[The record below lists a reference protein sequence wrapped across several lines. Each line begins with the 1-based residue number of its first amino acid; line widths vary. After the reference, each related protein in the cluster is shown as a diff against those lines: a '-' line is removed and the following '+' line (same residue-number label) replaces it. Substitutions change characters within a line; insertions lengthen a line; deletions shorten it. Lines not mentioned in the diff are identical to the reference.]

1 MIGKFMI
8 APLSRRKS
16 KSSRLLRVRRCA
28 IVEEVISPILVDA
41 EALPNVHEN
50 VDQTAVR
57 TATIGAL
64 DIATLVRQISIRQLR
79 LLKPERS

>member
-28 IVEEVISPILVDA
+28 IVEEVISPILLDA

-64 DIATLVRQISIRQLR
+64 DIATLVR
-79 LLKPERS
+79 